1 MVDLMMTMMIT
12 DHWSLIRAHGLIE
25 GDLYIGALFSIHD
38 QVKLNDEDD
47 ENVKTTIWKNMMLKQ
62 HLFEMMMLK
71 HHLFKKG

>member
-47 ENVKTTIWKNMMLKQ
+47 EDVKTTIKKKIIMLKQ
-62 HLFEMMMLK
+62 HLF
-71 HHLFKKG
+71 KKDR

>member
-1 MVDLMMTMMIT
+1 MGIDMQLINRRHWSPRKYKYFLQMVDLMMTMMIT

-47 ENVKTTIWKNMMLKQ
+47 EDVKTTI
-62 HLFEMMMLK
+62 
-71 HHLFKKG
+71 

>member
-12 DHWSLIRAHGLIE
+12 DRWSLIRAHGLIE

-47 ENVKTTIWKNMMLKQ
+47 EDVKTTI
-62 HLFEMMMLK
+62 
-71 HHLFKKG
+71 